1 MKKLLLFTLIFT
13 TFNFGLKL
21 EASENHG
28 LSISQDSWIIQD
40 SPVQD
45 TIFQRKGEIIICKV
59 KEIGISEVKYIRN
72 DFNPDLLFSISK
84 NDIAKIVY
92 ADGKEQAFEIQ
103 SEIAGNIEQNSQDLF
118 QIQKKN
124 AIKIDFISLAN
135 NTFCLTYEGC
145 LKPARTLELSLGV
158 IGIGFAEK
166 EDNASGI
173 FFRGGY
179 KLIRSPDFYL
189 KGMRYAHIMKGPYL
203 KFEFDFASYG
213 IEGYKDLFESKEKY
227 TLTKWAFLMV
237 FGNQWVFNDAF
248 VVDLY
253 SGIGIGK
260 NNLEDLD
267 WSYPY
272 GFTTLGSG
280 FPMAFSLG
288 VRCGFLFNGKQK

>member
-1 MKKLLLFTLIFT
+1 MKKFILTTILFTTII
-13 TFNFGLKL
+13 FGLKSV
-21 EASENHG
+21 ASEYEALKLIG
-28 LSISQDSWIIQD
+28 ESTIIQD
-40 SPVQD
+40 DQPQD
-45 TIFQRKGEIIICKV
+45 TIFQRNEEIIICKV
-59 KEIGISEVKYIRN
+59 KEIGILEVKYIRK
-72 DFNPDLLFSISK
+72 DYNPDLLFSISK

-92 ADGKEQAFEIQ
+92 ADGKIQVFEIQ
-103 SEIAGNIEQNSQDLF
+103 SELTENIEQNSQYLF

-124 AIKIDFISLAN
+124 ALKIDFISLAA
-135 NTFCLTYEGC
+135 NTLCLTYEKC
-145 LKPARTLELSLGV
+145 MKPGKSLEFSLGV

-173 FFRGGY
+173 LFRGGY
-179 KLIRSPDFYL
+179 KLIRSPDYYL
-189 KGMRYAHIMKGPYL
+189 KGMRYAHIIKGPYL
-203 KFEFDFASYG
+203 KFELDFASYG

-267 WSYPY
+267 WTYPY

-280 FPMAFSLG
+280 FPMAISLG
-288 VRCGFLFNGKQK
+288 VRCGFLFKGSQK

>member
-1 MKKLLLFTLIFT
+1 MKKFIVALILFTSFV
-13 TFNFGLKL
+13 FGLKSK
-21 EASENHG
+21 ASEYEA
-28 LSISQDSWIIQD
+28 LIISSESNVIQD
-40 SPVQD
+40 EQTQD

-59 KEIGISEVKYIRN
+59 KEIGISEVKYVRK
-72 DFNPDLLFSISK
+72 DYNPDLLFSISK
-84 NDIAKIVY
+84 NDIVKIVY
-92 ADGKEQAFEIQ
+92 ADGKVQIFEIQ
-103 SEIAGNIEQNSQDLF
+103 SELAGNIEQNSQDLF

-124 AIKIDFISLAN
+124 AIKFDFISLVN

-145 LKPARTLELSLGV
+145 LKPARTLEFSIGV
-158 IGIGFAEK
+158 VGIGFAEK
-166 EDNASGI
+166 KDMASGI
-173 FFRGGY
+173 LFRGGY
-179 KLIRSPDFYL
+179 KLIRSPDYYL

-227 TLTKWAFLMV
+227 TLTKWALLMV

-267 WSYPY
+267 WTYPY
-272 GFTTLGSG
+272 GFTTLGNG
-280 FPMAFSLG
+280 FPMALSFG